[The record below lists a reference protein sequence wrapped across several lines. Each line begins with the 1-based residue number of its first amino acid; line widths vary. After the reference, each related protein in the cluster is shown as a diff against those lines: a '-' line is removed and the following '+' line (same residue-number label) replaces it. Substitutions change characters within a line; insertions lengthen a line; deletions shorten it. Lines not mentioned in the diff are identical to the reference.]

1 MASASQTAEPLVVLV
16 VEDNPL
22 IRDLF
27 RHAVRKLA
35 GEAESIRPIQL
46 LEIGDG
52 ATAWQHLEAKPVE
65 LLVVDLYLPVLGGI
79 ELIERVRDK
88 PEVATT
94 KILAMSA
101 SYTDAKARSLGAGA
115 DQFIQKPLQLV
126 DLLECLRSL
135 LRSNQ

>member
-1 MASASQTAEPLVVLV
+1 MASAAPTAEPLVVLV

-27 RHAVRKLA
+27 HHAVRKLA
-35 GEAESIRPIQL
+35 AEYPRPIQL
-46 LEIGDG
+46 LEVGDG
-52 ATAWQHLEAKPVE
+52 ATAWEHLAANPVD

-79 ELIERVRDK
+79 ELIKRVRDK
-88 PEVATT
+88 PEVAAT

-101 SYTDAKARSLGAGA
+101 SYTDAKSRSLLAGA

-126 DLLECLRSL
+126 DVLDCLRSL
-135 LRSNQ
+135 LRS